1 MIIYSTTSYTYLLE
15 RMMADKGYE
24 RGEVQRFPFPDGE
37 SYHRFLYDASDQDV
51 VIVGGTISDQET
63 LELFD
68 MACGLA
74 AQSIRRLI
82 IVIPFFGYSTM
93 ERAVKLGE
101 IVKAKHRALL
111 LSSIPSGM
119 LSNLFLMLDLHSE
132 GIPHYF
138 EGNIQCRHLYA
149 KPIILGAVAQLGGP
163 DAVLAAPDSGRAK
176 WVESLAKDA
185 KLDTAFVYKRRLTGN
200 QTVITGI
207 NADVKGRNVIIYDDM
222 IRTGGTLMK
231 AAQAFKEAGATSVH
245 AIATH
250 ILLPQDSLQRIQA
263 SGLIDGI
270 VGTDSH
276 PRSIE
281 LQGDFLRIESISSIF
296 NNSIFSR

>member
-1 MIIYSTTSYTYLLE
+1 MIIYSTTSYTYLVE
-15 RMMADKGYE
+15 RMMADNSYH
-24 RGEVQRFPFPDGE
+24 RGEVHRFHFPDGE
-37 SYHRFLYDASDQDV
+37 SYHRFLYDSSNQDV

-138 EGNIQCRHLYA
+138 EGNVQCRHLYA
-149 KPIILGAVAQLGGP
+149 KPIIIKAAAELGGP

-222 IRTGGTLMK
+222 IRTGGTLIK
-231 AAQAFKEAGATSVH
+231 AAQAFRDAGATSVH

-250 ILLPQDSLQRIQA
+250 ILMPQDSLQRIQD

-276 PRSIE
+276 PRAVE
-281 LQGDFLRIESISSIF
+281 LESDFLRIESISNIF